1 MKFKKPNL
9 LLIVL
14 LISLILS
21 LLLTL
26 PISQFVNI
34 YQLTP
39 ASDAS
44 LSLSSP
50 TLNLINQ
57 EKLTLDITYSSS
69 QPAHFIQALIQ
80 FDPNIIQ
87 PILPVT
93 KTHSLPLHA
102 EKLLDNQTL
111 RISASGINPDQ
122 PGKTL
127 GQTSGQH
134 DLATVEFKV
143 LTSEPTLTTL
153 KLITNPNNLSDWQSS
168 VIAHVDKQQN
178 PVNMLDQTNNL
189 TLAINYD
196 QTDVYQTLTPVTS
209 QAALITETT
218 TASASLETTS
228 SAALQSPLPTPSP
241 TPIPTELSIWQ
252 KLLNYF
258 KSLFEQIDI

>member
-1 MKFKKPNL
+1 MKLKKPNL

-14 LISLILS
+14 LISLVLS
-21 LLLTL
+21 LLLTFL
-26 PISQFVNI
+26 TPQFVNI
-34 YQLTP
+34 FELTP
-39 ASDAS
+39 ASGAS
-44 LSLSSP
+44 FSLSSP

-69 QPAHFIQALIQ
+69 QPVHFVQALIQ
-80 FDPNIIQ
+80 FDSNIIQ
-87 PILPVT
+87 PILPTT
-93 KTHSLPLHA
+93 KKHSLPLHA

-122 PGKTL
+122 PGKIL

-134 DLATVEFKV
+134 NLATVEFKV

-153 KLITNPNNLSDWQSS
+153 KLITDPNNLSDWKSS

-196 QTDVYQTLTPVTS
+196 QADVYQALTPVTS
-209 QAALITETT
+209 QATLITETAT
-218 TASASLETTS
+218 PSTSLTTTS
-228 SAALQSPLPTPSP
+228 SAVIQSPLPTPTATP
-241 TPIPTELSIWQ
+241 TPSELSIWQ
-252 KLLNYF
+252 KLLNYIT
-258 KSLFEQIDI
+258 SLFQQIGI